1 MLSVMSI
8 DQLSSFF
15 AFEPYHLQL
24 TFVGLVI
31 ILSFWLPR
39 LCSRKEPVAAPLML
53 IFSGLAAFLLPALP
67 PLPDPVS
74 SSAIW
79 ERVSR
84 RRGGSNERSFRNRS
98 VSGRRIARK
107 VVQASL
113 FNEHLLR
120 PSEKAKTIT
129 T

>member
-39 LCSRKEPVAAPLML
+39 LCSRKEPVAAPLM
-53 IFSGLAAFLLPALP
+53 
-67 PLPDPVS
+67 
-74 SSAIW
+74 
-79 ERVSR
+79 R
-84 RRGGSNERSFRNRS
+84 
-98 VSGRRIARK
+98 SGRLSAARIATSARSGQF
-107 VVQASL
+107 VSDLGAGEQ
-113 FNEHLLR
+113 
-120 PSEKAKTIT
+120 KTRRQQ
-129 T
+129 